1 MADFDDQ
8 LGAPLGREKTGN
20 RISQIFPSSK
30 RLRRIQDDRSLD
42 KHTRTHLRVF
52 VVHEKLAV
60 GQ

>member
-8 LGAPLGREKTGN
+8 SGAPLGREKPVI

-30 RLRRIQDDRSLD
+30 RLRRIQGDRSLD

-52 VVHEKLAV
+52 VVRD
-60 GQ
+60 